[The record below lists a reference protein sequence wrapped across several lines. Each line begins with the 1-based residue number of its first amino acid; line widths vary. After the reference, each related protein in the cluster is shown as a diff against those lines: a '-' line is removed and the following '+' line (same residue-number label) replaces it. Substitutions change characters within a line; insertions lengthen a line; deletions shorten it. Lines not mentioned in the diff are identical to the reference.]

1 MLKLSKLSDYATVLI
16 TAMAGDAARTWSAQ
30 ELGVR
35 GHVSAPTAAKLL
47 KLLGKAG
54 LVESVRG
61 AHGGY
66 KLARGPEKISV
77 ADIIAA
83 VEGPIAVTQCAQH
96 GGGCSIEG
104 SCATR
109 SNWRLINGAI
119 RRALEAV
126 TLAQMAAPMRRSG
139 SPIQFHKSAA

>member
-1 MLKLSKLSDYATVLI
+1 MLKLSKLSDYATALI
-16 TAMAGDAARTWSAQ
+16 TAMAGEPARTYNAAELAARA
-30 ELGVR
+30 
-35 GHVSAPTAAKLL
+35 HVSLHTAAKLL
-47 KLLGKAG
+47 KLLAKAQ
-54 LVESVRG
+54 LVESLRG

-126 TLAQMAAPMRRSG
+126 TLAQMAAPMRRNE